1 MGVAIRDILLDY
13 KRPAE
18 WDFLRG
24 IAAIDA
30 HNAIYQF
37 LSIIR
42 QPDGTPLQDES
53 GRITSHL
60 SGIFFRGLNF
70 IEKGVCPVFIFD
82 GTPPELKSNTI
93 GARHQLREEAGVR
106 WQRALAEG
114 DHHEAYRQARSS
126 SRIDRFIIESSH
138 KLLSL
143 LGIPVVEAPS
153 EGEAQAAWM
162 TQAGHARYTVSQDY
176 DALLFGAPLLV
187 RNLTVSGKRRARG
200 RAVVVNPE
208 YLVLAEILKGLS
220 ISREQLV
227 DLAILVGTDF
237 NPGIHGIG
245 PKTALKIV
253 QKGDVENTLA
263 EKSPGFDPAP
273 IRNFFLHP
281 PVTPDFNLSWPPPDV
296 EGIQAMLV
304 DEFSFSSERV
314 NAALERLR
322 GASGQKTLDRW
333 F

>member
-24 IAAIDA
+24 IAAVDA

-53 GRITSHL
+53 GRVTSHL

-70 IEKGVCPVFIFD
+70 IEKGILPIFIFD
-82 GTPPELKSNTI
+82 GTPPELKATTI
-93 GARHQLREEAGVR
+93 GARHQLRQEAGVR
-106 WQRALAEG
+106 WQQALADG

-126 SRIDRFIIESSH
+126 SRIDRFIIDSSH
-138 KLLSL
+138 ELLSL

-162 TQAGHARYTVSQDY
+162 TQTGHARYTVSQDY
-176 DALLFGAPLLV
+176 DVLLFGAPLLV
-187 RNLTVSGKRRARG
+187 RNLTVSGRRRARG
-200 RAVVVNPE
+200 RAVAVNPE
-208 YLVLAEILKGLS
+208 YLVLAEVLNGLS
-220 ISREQLV
+220 ITREQLV
-227 DLAILVGTDF
+227 DLGILIGTDF
-237 NPGIHGIG
+237 NPGVHGIG

-253 QKGDVENTLA
+253 QKGEVESTLA
-263 EKSPGFDPAP
+263 EKAPGFDPKP
-273 IRNFFLHP
+273 IREFFLNP
-281 PVTPDFNLSWPPPDV
+281 PVTTDFNLSWSPPDA
-296 EGIQAMLV
+296 EGIRAMLV
-304 DEFSFSSERV
+304 DSFSFSPERV
-314 NAALERLR
+314 NTALERLR
-322 GASGQKTLDRW
+322 GAAGQKTLDRW

>member
-24 IAAIDA
+24 IAAVDA

-53 GRITSHL
+53 GRVTSHL

-70 IEKGVCPVFIFD
+70 IEKGILPIFIFD
-82 GTPPELKSNTI
+82 GTPPEFKATTI
-93 GARHQLREEAGVR
+93 GARHQLRQEAGVR
-106 WQRALAEG
+106 WQQALADG

-126 SRIDRFIIESSH
+126 SRIDRFIIDSSH
-138 KLLSL
+138 ELLSL

-162 TQAGHARYTVSQDY
+162 TQTGHARYTVSQDY
-176 DALLFGAPLLV
+176 DVLLFGAPLLV
-187 RNLTVSGKRRARG
+187 RNLTVSGRRRARG

-208 YLVLAEILKGLS
+208 YLVLAEVLNGLS
-220 ISREQLV
+220 ITREQLV
-227 DLAILVGTDF
+227 DLGILIGTDF
-237 NPGIHGIG
+237 NPGVHGIG

-253 QKGDVENTLA
+253 QKGEVESTLA
-263 EKSPGFDPAP
+263 EKAPGFDPKP
-273 IRNFFLHP
+273 IREFFLSP
-281 PVTPDFNLSWPPPDV
+281 PVTTNFNLSWSPPDA
-296 EGIQAMLV
+296 EGIRAMLV
-304 DEFSFSSERV
+304 DGFSFSPERV
-314 NAALERLR
+314 NTALERLR
-322 GASGQKTLDRW
+322 GAAGQKTLDRW